1 MRVLLCIFF
10 CAGFLQAVAQ
20 QGQQPKYIEDKYSYF
35 IALSMGNAVGN
46 YKTILKEGNKAG
58 TKFGLTGGVLFNP
71 YGRKKA
77 SPVFYGVEIGFQGD
91 GREDPI
97 TTYSGDFRV
106 SNTSYW
112 MNGLARYRPVLW
124 SSKINPY
131 ADAFFGAKVIQTSL
145 VEQLNEDESET
156 LERWTKVT
164 PNYGLGVGV
173 GIKLFGSMKNAYLDI
188 GIYYQQADATK
199 IVKPNTVEIDNN
211 FEYKSK
217 QVLTTTNQW
226 VVKVGITGFN

>member
-1 MRVLLCIFF
+1 MRVILCLIFCTSLLK
-10 CAGFLQAVAQ
+10 AVAQ
-20 QGQQPKYIEDKYSYF
+20 EQQPKYIEDKLSYF
-35 IALSMGNAVGN
+35 VALNLGNAVGN
-46 YKTILKEGNKAG
+46 YRNILKESNKAG
-58 TKFGLTGGVLFNP
+58 TKFGLTGGILFNP

-77 SPVFYGVEIGFQGD
+77 STVFYGAELGFQGD
-91 GREDPI
+91 GRGDVK

-106 SNTSYW
+106 TNTSYW
-112 MNGLARYRPVLW
+112 INGLVRYRPILW

-131 ADAFFGAKVIQTSL
+131 IDAFAGPKIIQTSL
-145 VEQLNEDESET
+145 IEQLNDEDSET

-173 GIKLFGSMKNAYLDI
+173 GFKLFGSLQNSYLDI
-188 GIYYQQADATK
+188 GIYYQQAEATK
-199 IVKPNTVEIDNN
+199 IIRPNSVEIDNN

-226 VVKVGITGFN
+226 VVKIGITGFN